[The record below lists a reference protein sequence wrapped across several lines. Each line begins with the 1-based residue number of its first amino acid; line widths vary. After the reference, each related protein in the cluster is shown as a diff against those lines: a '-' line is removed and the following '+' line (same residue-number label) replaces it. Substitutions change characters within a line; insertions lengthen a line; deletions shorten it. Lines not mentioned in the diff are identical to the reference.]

1 MRESDY
7 QSSEIDR
14 RESPLHPLDSMEA
27 ERREYEVEDRI
38 DDQSEGGATFSEIL
52 EGLGGFA
59 EAERVIG
66 TDYARYLQEMAT
78 KEQMEV
84 KGETSE

>member
-27 ERREYEVEDRI
+27 ERREYKAEDRI

-59 EAERVIG
+59 EAERIVG
-66 TDYARYLQEMAT
+66 TDYARHLQELAA
-78 KEQMEV
+78 EEHMEV

>member
-1 MRESDY
+1 MRESDHP
-7 QSSEIDR
+7 SSEMNH

-27 ERREYEVEDRI
+27 ERREYKVEDRI
-38 DDQSEGGATFSEIL
+38 DDEYEGGATFSEIL

-59 EAERVIG
+59 EAERLVG
-66 TDYARYLQEMAT
+66 TDYARHLQEMAAN
-78 KEQMEV
+78 EHMEV